1 MYRSVEWFKCT
12 WRCIEV
18 YANLYNCVDLSR
30 KLKYILR
37 NVWKCLD
44 LNGSF
49 KEVSIWDAKG
59 NRRFYQELLYTKNM
73 KFNIQTMYRLLCS
86 FFCTL
91 LYTCYTLEY
100 AFIHFFILPHI
111 FIFLYTSIHLLYSFT
126 HFHIFLYTSIHF
138 YTLLY
143 SSYIIRW
150 TFEYFLY
157 TSVDV
162 HTLL

>member
-73 KFNIQTMYRLLCS
+73 KFNIQTMYRLLCT

-91 LYTCYTLEY
+91 LYTLAIHLNTLSSTSLYFHTFLFFCKLLYTCYTVSHTSIYFYTLPY
-100 AFIHFFILPHI
+100 IFIHFHT
-111 FIFLYTSIHLLYSFT
+111 FLYTSL
-126 HFHIFLYTSIHF
+126 
-138 YTLLY
+138 
-143 SSYIIRW
+143 
-150 TFEYFLY
+150 
-157 TSVDV
+157 
-162 HTLL
+162 